1 MRALLRIFRYLCYA
15 ALAVVGAAVLVVTL
29 NETFAICTG
38 FSANVGLTCGG
49 AWHEG
54 LFNFA
59 MGIVM
64 ISVLS
69 LVPAVLA
76 IAGLIFAVGDLVR
89 WRRRRAAAAASAG
102 PAA

>member
-1 MRALLRIFRYLCYA
+1 MRALLRIFRYVCYA
-15 ALAVVGAAVLVVTL
+15 ALAVVGGAVLLVTV
-29 NETFAICTG
+29 NETFALCTG

-59 MGIVM
+59 MGVVM
-64 ISVLS
+64 LSLLS

-76 IAGLIFAVGDLVR
+76 IAGLIFAVADLVR
-89 WRRRRAAAAASAG
+89 WRRQKSA